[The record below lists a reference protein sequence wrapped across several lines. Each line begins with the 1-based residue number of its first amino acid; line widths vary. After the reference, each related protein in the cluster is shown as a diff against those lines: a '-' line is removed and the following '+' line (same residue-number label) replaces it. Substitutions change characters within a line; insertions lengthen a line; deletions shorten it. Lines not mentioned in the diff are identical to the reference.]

1 MQCFAFVHV
10 LSPYFIYLTLFFLGR
25 SRVLSHRGS
34 EHPHILIK
42 VAVLSLEIRGCIFK
56 LSITP
61 RLSGL
66 REPVIQIRRC
76 NLLRMA
82 IPLHCTLASV
92 STARWRNSW
101 HKGKF
106 TYMQK
111 EWYTAGLTLRHFLLG
126 ILNIYIFFILKKNMF
141 IVKFHNQTEK
151 NDLYILHHVLWSDL
165 KPLIH
170 FQTSSALKTVKPFG
184 CFNMSHGFDWTSV
197 TQHVLRR
204 GHVSS

>member
-1 MQCFAFVHV
+1 MQCFASVHV

-82 IPLHCTLASV
+82 ITLHCTLLASV
-92 STARWRNSW
+92 STAR
-101 HKGKF
+101 
-106 TYMQK
+106 
-111 EWYTAGLTLRHFLLG
+111 
-126 ILNIYIFFILKKNMF
+126 
-141 IVKFHNQTEK
+141 
-151 NDLYILHHVLWSDL
+151 
-165 KPLIH
+165 
-170 FQTSSALKTVKPFG
+170 
-184 CFNMSHGFDWTSV
+184 
-197 TQHVLRR
+197 
-204 GHVSS
+204 